1 MPPAVQAEPISRGRA
16 PAQMPPGQSMNAPPR
31 QPASLSYCPSMP
43 PDSARIP
50 STPGRAMMIPGHSQ
64 MMATPRNKDQ
74 SNVSQQHRPGYQP
87 GPPVVVAYPAQ
98 QSKAAWTGE
107 LPGMPVSARKDPHP
121 GLSLNAPPRRPP
133 AALSYSPSLVVNS
146 GQVQPR
152 GSTSYC
158 PSLLANAAR
167 ASPVQTRGSAS
178 YCPNLVAEAAKT
190 SSGQNNGPMSYC
202 PSFVDVAK
210 ANLVRGQKGGSLSY
224 CPSLAVDV
232 AKAAKAN
239 STHGTTAS
247 PLAGCETMITTPN
260 PKDVAAIGQQY
271 HAMCPQPGLP
281 NCQSLVIAYPAQQRR
296 PNWTRELPNLQ
307 FASAYF
313 SKQHPAKVN
322 TGMPNA
328 DAVLEGLDYLGIA
341 DGVSGVHHLGLTPDA
356 LPWELLR
363 SCGKGLFAASA
374 RGEPKPGKE
383 MKPWITRLIQES
395 YDTTTELGATTMLL
409 AALKGHSLVTAC
421 LGDSAI
427 LILRPVSVAPLRLQ
441 RIFKTEPGRYDER
454 RPVQIQRLE
463 GLDGISAEE
472 VIEGAAVAVTPIQ
485 PGDFLI
491 LGTDGLFDNLSD
503 FDVQRVVEGCCHDAV
518 GRIEELEETAAAL
531 VDLAI
536 RSVRLG
542 ADATAA
548 KPWTRSGVPAN
559 NADDTTALVAVVQP
573 QDVSSIDVAG
583 ELHIKRAEAARAN
596 RRRRRGLMNACG
608 VALGRGNS
616 DAAQGRQ
623 PSAGSRHRSLS
634 VDPASSSEGC
644 VIA

>member
-1 MPPAVQAEPISRGRA
+1 MSPTSPKMWHGKVNSGTGAAPFVACIPTPLRSHRLPPALGASYSMPPAVQAEPISRGRA

-31 QPASLSYCPSMP
+31 QPASLPLGQSRSYCPSMP

-260 PKDVAAIGQQY
+260 PK
-271 HAMCPQPGLP
+271 
-281 NCQSLVIAYPAQQRR
+281 
-296 PNWTRELPNLQ
+296 
-307 FASAYF
+307 
-313 SKQHPAKVN
+313 
-322 TGMPNA
+322 
-328 DAVLEGLDYLGIA
+328 
-341 DGVSGVHHLGLTPDA
+341 
-356 LPWELLR
+356 
-363 SCGKGLFAASA
+363 
-374 RGEPKPGKE
+374 
-383 MKPWITRLIQES
+383 
-395 YDTTTELGATTMLL
+395 
-409 AALKGHSLVTAC
+409 
-421 LGDSAI
+421 
-427 LILRPVSVAPLRLQ
+427 
-441 RIFKTEPGRYDER
+441 
-454 RPVQIQRLE
+454 
-463 GLDGISAEE
+463 
-472 VIEGAAVAVTPIQ
+472 
-485 PGDFLI
+485 
-491 LGTDGLFDNLSD
+491 
-503 FDVQRVVEGCCHDAV
+503 
-518 GRIEELEETAAAL
+518 
-531 VDLAI
+531 
-536 RSVRLG
+536 
-542 ADATAA
+542 
-548 KPWTRSGVPAN
+548 
-559 NADDTTALVAVVQP
+559 
-573 QDVSSIDVAG
+573 
-583 ELHIKRAEAARAN
+583 
-596 RRRRRGLMNACG
+596 
-608 VALGRGNS
+608 
-616 DAAQGRQ
+616 
-623 PSAGSRHRSLS
+623 
-634 VDPASSSEGC
+634 
-644 VIA
+644 